1 MQAINKHYS
10 VETYEELKKRN
21 KIFLILSIS
30 LFVFGL
36 AFLFL
41 SAFLIN
47 VKTVLIIKIID
58 IVILSVALV
67 LSAFFLLE
75 KYIPGIRRNRFLYR
89 LLTVERFEG
98 RLKVIHIYEPYLVKK
113 GIYAYEIEAMGD
125 DGKTINCYY
134 EASNQLEF
142 KDNEEIDVV
151 IAMNFIVGIKE
162 KNHEEQD

>member
-1 MQAINKHYS
+1 MPVINKYYS
-10 VETYEELKKRN
+10 LETYEELKMRN

-58 IVILSVALV
+58 IVILSTALV

-75 KYIPGIRRNRFLYR
+75 KYLPGINRNKFLYR

-98 RLKVIHIYEPYLVKK
+98 HLKIIHINEPYLVKR
-113 GIYAYEIEAMGD
+113 GIYAYEIEAMD
-125 DGKTINCYY
+125 DDKRIINCYY
-134 EASNQLEF
+134 EVNNPLEF
-142 KDNEEIDVV
+142 KDGDEIDAT

-162 KNHEEQD
+162 KDHEE